1 MRLEYI
7 SRIKDGLKRYKTIST
22 KKTTSRV
29 LDGSYNSIYKG
40 RSMNFDELRE
50 YVPGDDVKDID
61 WKATSRS
68 QKVLIR
74 QYIAEKKHNIMLVMD
89 TNRRMLADT
98 SEGEEKREVAL
109 IGGGSLAYM
118 VTSNGDYVSA
128 IYSDGEKMCRFPFR
142 MGFLNLETILSG
154 YNKAV
159 SLKNNSN
166 IDQSLEY
173 IIRNIRRRMIV
184 VIVTDMEGISKV
196 SESLL
201 RQLILVHDVLLINVS
216 DADVFGKNVYGIE
229 QSDYLP
235 AYITRSKKL
244 RKLQQEEKRRV
255 LAECDN
261 KLKRN
266 GIAMTTIRS
275 SVTMPTSVKLRN
287 MLDYSTA
294 PIVIVGA
301 LLLLI
306 TLVVVIY
313 ILVRVIKSRKN
324 KRKVTAKELLWTKP
338 DMNKLKKDY
347 LARLEKIEK
356 TFLADPTLIRPTYEK
371 MSKLIR
377 NFAYEATGIE
387 VQKYTLY
394 EIRMAKMN
402 SLADLVEEYYEPEF
416 DRISEGDAKESIKK
430 TKRTI
435 AEWN

>member
-1 MRLEYI
+1 
-7 SRIKDGLKRYKTIST
+7 
-22 KKTTSRV
+22 
-29 LDGSYNSIYKG
+29 
-40 RSMNFDELRE
+40 MNFDELRE

-98 SEGEEKREVAL
+98 SEGEEKKEVAL

-159 SLKNNSN
+159 NLKNNSN

-275 SVTMPTSVKLRN
+275 SSHVERG
-287 MLDYSTA
+287 
-294 PIVIVGA
+294 II
-301 LLLLI
+301 
-306 TLVVVIY
+306 
-313 ILVRVIKSRKN
+313 
-324 KRKVTAKELLWTKP
+324 ELL
-338 DMNKLKKDY
+338 
-347 LARLEKIEK
+347 EKH
-356 TFLADPTLIRPTYEK
+356 K
-371 MSKLIR
+371 MRK
-377 NFAYEATGIE
+377 
-387 VQKYTLY
+387 
-394 EIRMAKMN
+394 
-402 SLADLVEEYYEPEF
+402 
-416 DRISEGDAKESIKK
+416 
-430 TKRTI
+430 
-435 AEWN
+435 

>member
-98 SEGEEKREVAL
+98 SEGEEKKEVAL

-244 RKLQQEEKRRV
+244 RKLQQDEKRRV

-275 SVTMPTSVKLRN
+275 SNNVERG
-287 MLDYSTA
+287 
-294 PIVIVGA
+294 II
-301 LLLLI
+301 
-306 TLVVVIY
+306 
-313 ILVRVIKSRKN
+313 
-324 KRKVTAKELLWTKP
+324 ELL
-338 DMNKLKKDY
+338 
-347 LARLEKIEK
+347 EKH
-356 TFLADPTLIRPTYEK
+356 K
-371 MSKLIR
+371 MRK
-377 NFAYEATGIE
+377 
-387 VQKYTLY
+387 
-394 EIRMAKMN
+394 
-402 SLADLVEEYYEPEF
+402 
-416 DRISEGDAKESIKK
+416 
-430 TKRTI
+430 
-435 AEWN
+435 

>member
-244 RKLQQEEKRRV
+244 RKLQQDEKRRV

-275 SVTMPTSVKLRN
+275 SNNVERG
-287 MLDYSTA
+287 
-294 PIVIVGA
+294 II
-301 LLLLI
+301 
-306 TLVVVIY
+306 
-313 ILVRVIKSRKN
+313 
-324 KRKVTAKELLWTKP
+324 ELL
-338 DMNKLKKDY
+338 
-347 LARLEKIEK
+347 EKH
-356 TFLADPTLIRPTYEK
+356 K
-371 MSKLIR
+371 MRK
-377 NFAYEATGIE
+377 
-387 VQKYTLY
+387 
-394 EIRMAKMN
+394 
-402 SLADLVEEYYEPEF
+402 
-416 DRISEGDAKESIKK
+416 
-430 TKRTI
+430 
-435 AEWN
+435 

>member
-98 SEGEEKREVAL
+98 SEGEEKKEVAL

-159 SLKNNSN
+159 NLKNNSN

-244 RKLQQEEKRRV
+244 RKLQQDEKRRV

-275 SVTMPTSVKLRN
+275 SSHVDRG
-287 MLDYSTA
+287 
-294 PIVIVGA
+294 II
-301 LLLLI
+301 
-306 TLVVVIY
+306 
-313 ILVRVIKSRKN
+313 
-324 KRKVTAKELLWTKP
+324 ELL
-338 DMNKLKKDY
+338 
-347 LARLEKIEK
+347 EKH
-356 TFLADPTLIRPTYEK
+356 K
-371 MSKLIR
+371 MRK
-377 NFAYEATGIE
+377 
-387 VQKYTLY
+387 
-394 EIRMAKMN
+394 
-402 SLADLVEEYYEPEF
+402 
-416 DRISEGDAKESIKK
+416 
-430 TKRTI
+430 
-435 AEWN
+435 

>member
-1 MRLEYI
+1 MKLEYI

-22 KKTTSRV
+22 DKATSRV

-89 TNRRMLADT
+89 TNRRMLADS

-128 IYSDGEKMCRFPFR
+128 IFSDGKKMQRFPFR
-142 MGFLNLETILSG
+142 MGFLNLETIQSG

-159 SLKNNSN
+159 TMENNSS

-173 IIRNIRRRMIV
+173 IIRNIRRRMII

-201 RQLILVHDVLLINVS
+201 RQLVLVHDVLLINIS

-229 QSDYLP
+229 QRNYLP
-235 AYITRSKKL
+235 AYITRSRKLKKL
-244 RKLQQEEKRRV
+244 QMEEKSRV

-261 KLKRN
+261 KLKKN
-266 GIAMTTIRS
+266 GIAMTTIKS
-275 SVTMPTSVKLRN
+275 SSHVERG
-287 MLDYSTA
+287 
-294 PIVIVGA
+294 II
-301 LLLLI
+301 
-306 TLVVVIY
+306 
-313 ILVRVIKSRKN
+313 
-324 KRKVTAKELLWTKP
+324 ELL
-338 DMNKLKKDY
+338 
-347 LARLEKIEK
+347 EKH
-356 TFLADPTLIRPTYEK
+356 K
-371 MSKLIR
+371 MRK
-377 NFAYEATGIE
+377 
-387 VQKYTLY
+387 
-394 EIRMAKMN
+394 
-402 SLADLVEEYYEPEF
+402 
-416 DRISEGDAKESIKK
+416 
-430 TKRTI
+430 
-435 AEWN
+435 

>member
-98 SEGEEKREVAL
+98 SEGEEKKEVAL

-166 IDQSLEY
+166 LDQSLEY

-275 SVTMPTSVKLRN
+275 SNNVERG
-287 MLDYSTA
+287 
-294 PIVIVGA
+294 II
-301 LLLLI
+301 
-306 TLVVVIY
+306 
-313 ILVRVIKSRKN
+313 
-324 KRKVTAKELLWTKP
+324 ELL
-338 DMNKLKKDY
+338 
-347 LARLEKIEK
+347 EKH
-356 TFLADPTLIRPTYEK
+356 K
-371 MSKLIR
+371 MRK
-377 NFAYEATGIE
+377 
-387 VQKYTLY
+387 
-394 EIRMAKMN
+394 
-402 SLADLVEEYYEPEF
+402 
-416 DRISEGDAKESIKK
+416 
-430 TKRTI
+430 
-435 AEWN
+435 

>member
-61 WKATSRS
+61 WPATSRS

-244 RKLQQEEKRRV
+244 RKLQQDEKRRV

-275 SVTMPTSVKLRN
+275 SSHVERG
-287 MLDYSTA
+287 
-294 PIVIVGA
+294 II
-301 LLLLI
+301 
-306 TLVVVIY
+306 
-313 ILVRVIKSRKN
+313 
-324 KRKVTAKELLWTKP
+324 ELL
-338 DMNKLKKDY
+338 
-347 LARLEKIEK
+347 EKH
-356 TFLADPTLIRPTYEK
+356 K
-371 MSKLIR
+371 MRK
-377 NFAYEATGIE
+377 
-387 VQKYTLY
+387 
-394 EIRMAKMN
+394 
-402 SLADLVEEYYEPEF
+402 
-416 DRISEGDAKESIKK
+416 
-430 TKRTI
+430 
-435 AEWN
+435 

>member
-98 SEGEEKREVAL
+98 SEGEEKKEVAL

-159 SLKNNSN
+159 NLKNNSN

-244 RKLQQEEKRRV
+244 RKLQQDEKRRV

-275 SVTMPTSVKLRN
+275 SNNVERG
-287 MLDYSTA
+287 
-294 PIVIVGA
+294 II
-301 LLLLI
+301 
-306 TLVVVIY
+306 
-313 ILVRVIKSRKN
+313 
-324 KRKVTAKELLWTKP
+324 ELL
-338 DMNKLKKDY
+338 
-347 LARLEKIEK
+347 EKH
-356 TFLADPTLIRPTYEK
+356 K
-371 MSKLIR
+371 MRK
-377 NFAYEATGIE
+377 
-387 VQKYTLY
+387 
-394 EIRMAKMN
+394 
-402 SLADLVEEYYEPEF
+402 
-416 DRISEGDAKESIKK
+416 
-430 TKRTI
+430 
-435 AEWN
+435 

>member
-128 IYSDGEKMCRFPFR
+128 IYSDGEKMCRYPFR

-244 RKLQQEEKRRV
+244 RALQQDEKRRV

-275 SVTMPTSVKLRN
+275 SSHVERG
-287 MLDYSTA
+287 
-294 PIVIVGA
+294 II
-301 LLLLI
+301 
-306 TLVVVIY
+306 
-313 ILVRVIKSRKN
+313 
-324 KRKVTAKELLWTKP
+324 ELL
-338 DMNKLKKDY
+338 
-347 LARLEKIEK
+347 EKH
-356 TFLADPTLIRPTYEK
+356 K
-371 MSKLIR
+371 MRK
-377 NFAYEATGIE
+377 
-387 VQKYTLY
+387 
-394 EIRMAKMN
+394 
-402 SLADLVEEYYEPEF
+402 
-416 DRISEGDAKESIKK
+416 
-430 TKRTI
+430 
-435 AEWN
+435 

>member
-7 SRIKDGLKRYKTIST
+7 SRIKDGIKRYKTIST

-244 RKLQQEEKRRV
+244 RKLQQDEKRRV

-275 SVTMPTSVKLRN
+275 SSHVERG
-287 MLDYSTA
+287 
-294 PIVIVGA
+294 II
-301 LLLLI
+301 
-306 TLVVVIY
+306 
-313 ILVRVIKSRKN
+313 
-324 KRKVTAKELLWTKP
+324 ELL
-338 DMNKLKKDY
+338 
-347 LARLEKIEK
+347 EKH
-356 TFLADPTLIRPTYEK
+356 K
-371 MSKLIR
+371 MRK
-377 NFAYEATGIE
+377 
-387 VQKYTLY
+387 
-394 EIRMAKMN
+394 
-402 SLADLVEEYYEPEF
+402 
-416 DRISEGDAKESIKK
+416 
-430 TKRTI
+430 
-435 AEWN
+435 

>member
-1 MRLEYI
+1 MKLEYI

-50 YVPGDDVKDID
+50 YVIGDDIKDID

-128 IYSDGEKMCRFPFR
+128 IFSDGEKMCRFPFR
-142 MGFLNLETILSG
+142 MGFLNLETILSA

-159 SLKNNSN
+159 TMKNNSS

-173 IIRNIRRRMIV
+173 IIRNIRRRMII

-196 SESLL
+196 SDSLL

-229 QSDYLP
+229 QYDYLP
-235 AYITRSKKL
+235 AYITRSKRL

-275 SVTMPTSVKLRN
+275 SSHVERGIIELLEKHKLR
-287 MLDYSTA
+287 
-294 PIVIVGA
+294 
-301 LLLLI
+301 
-306 TLVVVIY
+306 
-313 ILVRVIKSRKN
+313 K
-324 KRKVTAKELLWTKP
+324 
-338 DMNKLKKDY
+338 
-347 LARLEKIEK
+347 
-356 TFLADPTLIRPTYEK
+356 
-371 MSKLIR
+371 
-377 NFAYEATGIE
+377 
-387 VQKYTLY
+387 
-394 EIRMAKMN
+394 
-402 SLADLVEEYYEPEF
+402 
-416 DRISEGDAKESIKK
+416 
-430 TKRTI
+430 
-435 AEWN
+435 